1 MEKLLAIVKENV
13 INKPQNYFTVDNT
26 RELLRPIPNIKD
38 IKDIEALFFMELNLY
53 EIAALNTIVRNRYIY
68 ERKGKD
74 KELHP
79 YETKSNE
86 WYTLLFEA
94 PLPKIDISQYGK
106 KLLKFSAKMCRK
118 ATEIYVDNPNLQLF
132 TIGNL
137 PKLEII
143 RGLERCKEMKF
154 LEINKCNHLFDY
166 SFIKEL
172 TSLIFVN
179 LSDNKN
185 LENLSFLTSE
195 HQVTQ
200 LILTGTRAAKSH
212 KNIEILQQLKYLKK
226 IAIES
231 SKKDIMLFREAL
243 PNCYVNGVRYY
254 DLQK

>member
-26 RELLRPIPNIKD
+26 KELLRPIPNIKD

-118 ATEIYVDNPNLQLF
+118 ATEIRNNKRIREMQRNEIF
-132 TIGNL
+132 GN
-137 PKLEII
+137 K
-143 RGLERCKEMKF
+143 
-154 LEINKCNHLFDY
+154 
-166 SFIKEL
+166 
-172 TSLIFVN
+172 
-179 LSDNKN
+179 
-185 LENLSFLTSE
+185 
-195 HQVTQ
+195 
-200 LILTGTRAAKSH
+200 
-212 KNIEILQQLKYLKK
+212 
-226 IAIES
+226 
-231 SKKDIMLFREAL
+231 
-243 PNCYVNGVRYY
+243 
-254 DLQK
+254 

>member
-26 RELLRPIPNIKD
+26 KELLRPIPNIKD

-106 KLLKFSAKMCRK
+106 
-118 ATEIYVDNPNLQLF
+118 
-132 TIGNL
+132 
-137 PKLEII
+137 
-143 RGLERCKEMKF
+143 
-154 LEINKCNHLFDY
+154 
-166 SFIKEL
+166 
-172 TSLIFVN
+172 
-179 LSDNKN
+179 
-185 LENLSFLTSE
+185 
-195 HQVTQ
+195 
-200 LILTGTRAAKSH
+200 
-212 KNIEILQQLKYLKK
+212 
-226 IAIES
+226 
-231 SKKDIMLFREAL
+231 
-243 PNCYVNGVRYY
+243 
-254 DLQK
+254 

>member
-1 MEKLLAIVKENV
+1 MEKLLAIVKENI

-26 RELLRPIPNIKD
+26 KELLRPIPNIKD
-38 IKDIEALFFMELNLY
+38 IKDIEVLFFMELNLY

-94 PLPKIDISQYGK
+94 SLPKIDISQYGK

-143 RGLERCKEMKF
+143 RGLERCKKMKF

-185 LENLSFLTSE
+185 LEDLSFLTSE

-212 KNIEILQQLKYLKK
+212 KNIETLQQLKNLKK
-226 IAIES
+226 IVIES

-243 PNCYVNGVRYY
+243 PHCYVNGVRYY

>member
-1 MEKLLAIVKENV
+1 MEKLLAIVKENI

-26 RELLRPIPNIKD
+26 KELLRPIPNIKD
-38 IKDIEALFFMELNLY
+38 IKDIEVLFFMELNLY

-143 RGLERCKEMKF
+143 RGLERCKKMKF

-185 LENLSFLTSE
+185 LEDLSFLTSE

-212 KNIEILQQLKYLKK
+212 KNIETLQQLKNLKK
-226 IAIES
+226 IVIES

-243 PNCYVNGVRYY
+243 PHCYVNGVRYY